1 MSCCHHCGQQNWPL
15 FLCEKEGLL
24 GEIFCERMFIL
35 WNMFSKV
42 SNQYKVDGS
51 SNVLQFHLPQ
61 KLLVGERSYFL
72 IVLKTHLCCW
82 DFFFFFS
89 ELCLT
94 TSSVRHNESWAT
106 QILCPGGS
114 RISTIFASD
123 SRPVIFLL
131 YRMTY
136 LPSFWHWDH
145 WNASSFISKFAS
157 RSYHL

>member
-1 MSCCHHCGQQNWPL
+1 MLPPL
-15 FLCEKEGLL
+15 WSTELTFALVWKRRAAGRDFLWQDVYPLEYVFQSLRSIQSGWLFKCAPVPPASEVTGRWEKLFPYCFKDTSLL
-24 GEIFCERMFIL
+24 LR
-35 WNMFSKV
+35 
-42 SNQYKVDGS
+42 
-51 SNVLQFHLPQ
+51 
-61 KLLVGERSYFL
+61 FL
-72 IVLKTHLCCW
+72 
-82 DFFFFFS
+82 FFFS

-114 RISTIFASD
+114 RISTIFVSD
-123 SRPVIFLL
+123 SRPVIFPL

>member
-1 MSCCHHCGQQNWPL
+1 MLPPL
-15 FLCEKEGLL
+15 WSTELTFALVWKRRAAGRDFLWQDVYPLEYVFQSLRSIQSGWLFKCASVPPASEVTGRWEKLFPYCFKDTSLL
-24 GEIFCERMFIL
+24 LR
-35 WNMFSKV
+35 
-42 SNQYKVDGS
+42 
-51 SNVLQFHLPQ
+51 
-61 KLLVGERSYFL
+61 FL
-72 IVLKTHLCCW
+72 
-82 DFFFFFS
+82 FFFS

-114 RISTIFASD
+114 RISTIFVSD